1 MESGSLIDGNAP
13 CVGTATIGRKI
24 TVAVTGGNVDVK
36 TGATI
41 RSNSCMGGFIEI
53 TTAAPGTINIDGT
66 VESVGSNTG
75 GSPGNQP
82 AGGGPIT
89 IKAGCDLI
97 DQ

>member
-1 MESGSLIDGNAP
+1 
-13 CVGTATIGRKI
+13 
-24 TVAVTGGNVDVK
+24 
-36 TGATI
+36 
-41 RSNSCMGGFIEI
+41 MGGFIEI

-89 IKAGCDLI
+89 IKAGCDLMI
-97 DQ
+97 SDTGVVSSRGRIRAPTWCTWRAAS